1 MNKYSKLSKEQM
13 LEILNIVHPNTKWSF
28 NQELDND
35 GNGTDTCIEFLGD
48 DTSCAQFNIDQD
60 ENDSL
65 RFYYEMEKDFE
76 KSERDGEIMLENA
89 TEKINDYLGIEGTN
103 KTPQENSPQQKIKN
117 HYLIKGEEDKFTKTT
132 EYQTKYI
139 NFKSDLVDNYMKSL
153 SDFGIGSALINFS
166 LLYRKKG
173 ESDVCLIEIKIIYI
187 TLDDYFANPKIL
199 KDLNII
205 FLADDEP
212 IEVSNQTAYDFGKGE
227 YTGYEEIGLLSIGI
241 DTLIKICSSNKLE
254 FRMSGSKGVFLE
266 KTVDQSTMY
275 SIKGFYNALFDQDYE
290 VEYLLEGIEKQNEED
305 RKKEAERKKKDA
317 ERKKKEIKTNSSN
330 SNCFVVT
337 ATMGDIHHPIVTD
350 FRTFRDE
357 RLLTNF
363 LGRQFVSF
371 YYIIG
376 PFFASVIRKNENLR
390 DIVFRKFIRPLHDRI
405 TDDNK

>member
-1 MNKYSKLSKEQM
+1 M
-13 LEILNIVHPNTKWSF
+13 
-28 NQELDND
+28 
-35 GNGTDTCIEFLGD
+35 
-48 DTSCAQFNIDQD
+48 
-60 ENDSL
+60 
-65 RFYYEMEKDFE
+65 
-76 KSERDGEIMLENA
+76 
-89 TEKINDYLGIEGTN
+89 
-103 KTPQENSPQQKIKN
+103 QENTPQQKIKN
-117 HYLIKGEEDKFTKTT
+117 HYLIEGEEDKFTKTI
-132 EYQTKYI
+132 EYQTRYI

-153 SDFGIGSALINFS
+153 SDFGIGSAIINFS

-173 ESDVCLIEIKIIYI
+173 ESDVCLIELKIFYV
-187 TLDDYFANPKIL
+187 TLEDYFSNPKIL

-205 FLADDEP
+205 FLADGEP
-212 IEVSNQTAYDFGKGE
+212 VEVSNQTAYDFGNGE
-227 YTGYEEIGLLSIGI
+227 YTGYEEIGLLSIGV

-305 RKKEAERKKKDA
+305 RKKEEERKKKDE
-317 ERKKKEIKTNSSN
+317 ERKKKETKTNSSD

-337 ATMGDIHHPIVTD
+337 ATMGDIHHPIVKD

-376 PFFASVIRKNENLR
+376 PFFASIIRKNENLR
-390 DIVFRKFIRPLHDRI
+390 DIVFRKFIKPIHDKI
-405 TDDNK
+405 TDDNE